1 MRTLRTLSAV
11 LAVVALSACTAAK
24 PGWTYAPAPSPTP
37 LPSVVPSGS
46 APPPSASPT
55 ATCRWRP
62 RAASVSAPASAV
74 SFEAALPASAPAGGG
89 IVLELE
95 AEDIA
100 FNTATLAAPAD
111 QRFQIDFKN
120 NDPGIPHNVEV
131 KDASG
136 ASPLKGDIITGVAE
150 MVYDVPALAA
160 GQYTFLC
167 IVHPTMTG
175 TLTAG

>member
-1 MRTLRTLSAV
+1 MRTLRTLSAL
-11 LAVVALSACTAAK
+11 LAVVALSACTAAE

-37 LPSVVPSGS
+37 IPSVLPSGS
-46 APPPSASPT
+46 APPA
-55 ATCRWRP
+55 
-62 RAASVSAPASAV
+62 SAPASA
-74 SFEAALPASAPAGGG
+74 SASAPASPSGSAPPASASAGAG
-89 IVLELE
+89 TVLELE
-95 AEDIA
+95 AENIA
-100 FNTATLAAPAD
+100 FNTAALTAPAD

-136 ASPLKGDIITGVAE
+136 SSPLKGDIITGVAE
-150 MVYDVPALAA
+150 TVYDVPALAA

-167 IVHPTMTG
+167 TVHPTMTG

>member
-11 LAVVALSACTAAK
+11 LAVVALSACTAAE

-37 LPSVVPSGS
+37 IPSVLPSGS
-46 APPPSASPT
+46 APPA
-55 ATCRWRP
+55 
-62 RAASVSAPASAV
+62 SAPASAPA
-74 SFEAALPASAPAGGG
+74 SSSGSAPPASASPGAGT
-89 IVLELE
+89 VLELE
-95 AEDIA
+95 AENIA
-100 FNTATLAAPAD
+100 FNTAALTAPAD

-136 ASPLKGDIITGVAE
+136 SSPLKGDIITGVAE
-150 MVYDVPALAA
+150 TVYDVPALAA

-167 IVHPTMTG
+167 TVHPTMTG

>member
-1 MRTLRTLSAV
+1 MRTLRNLSAV

-46 APPPSASPT
+46 APPPSASGS
-55 ATCRWRP
+55 
-62 RAASVSAPASAV
+62 ASASAPASP
-74 SFEAALPASAPAGGG
+74 SASASASASTSAGGG

-100 FNTATLAAPAD
+100 FNTATLTAPAD

-160 GQYTFLC
+160 GQYTFMC
-167 IVHPTMTG
+167 TVHPTMTG

>member
-46 APPPSASPT
+46 APPPSAS
-55 ATCRWRP
+55 
-62 RAASVSAPASAV
+62 ASASASAPASPSASASAPASA
-74 SFEAALPASAPAGGG
+74 SAGAG

-100 FNTATLAAPAD
+100 FNTATLAAPAG
-111 QRFQIDFKN
+111 QPFQIDFKN

-136 ASPLKGDIITGVAE
+136 AGPFKGDIITGVAE
-150 MVYDVPALAA
+150 TVYDVPALAA

-167 IVHPTMTG
+167 IVHPTTMTG

>member
-1 MRTLRTLSAV
+1 MPTLRTLSAV

-37 LPSVVPSGS
+37 IPSVVPSGS
-46 APPPSASPT
+46 APAPSAS
-55 ATCRWRP
+55 A
-62 RAASVSAPASAV
+62 SAPASA
-74 SFEAALPASAPAGGG
+74 PASPSASASASVSASAGAGTA
-89 IVLELE
+89 LELE
-95 AEDIA
+95 AQDIK
-100 FNTATLAAPAD
+100 FDTAALTAPAD
-111 QRFQIDFKN
+111 QPFQIDFKN

-131 KDASG
+131 KDAGG
-136 ASPLKGDIITGVAE
+136 ASPFKGDIITGIAE

-167 IVHPTMTG
+167 TVHPTMTG

>member
-11 LAVVALSACTAAK
+11 LALVALSACTAAE

-37 LPSVVPSGS
+37 IPSVLPSGS
-46 APPPSASPT
+46 APPG
-55 ATCRWRP
+55 
-62 RAASVSAPASAV
+62 SAPASAPA
-74 SFEAALPASAPAGGG
+74 SPSGSAPPASASAGAGT
-89 IVLELE
+89 VLELE
-95 AEDIA
+95 AENIA
-100 FNTATLAAPAD
+100 FNTAALTAPAD

-136 ASPLKGDIITGVAE
+136 SSPLKGDIITGVAE
-150 MVYDVPALAA
+150 TVYDVPALAA

-167 IVHPTMTG
+167 TVHPTMTG